1 MVLNLKLIR
10 ARTENAKRKW
20 EILLYDLRH
29 FGSKEEENVEVS
41 KFFCKRYFEPKI
53 GLFWAVVKANQ
64 MWRKRCRFYAKSH
77 ILKTSRPPSQ
87 LWQEASLKNPTK
99 WLINRK
105 KKLSSRKSKKH
116 QKANLDIKFSFL
128 KLEWYILFFILEQL
142 KISDEVNKVG
152 LLSKNQS

>member
-99 WLINRK
+99 WLINQK
-105 KKLSSRKSKKH
+105 KVELEEIEKTPKGQFRYQILISETWTLHLIFHTWAAEDILWSK
-116 QKANLDIKFSFL
+116 
-128 KLEWYILFFILEQL
+128 
-142 KISDEVNKVG
+142 
-152 LLSKNQS
+152 

>member
-99 WLINRK
+99 WLINQK
-105 KKLSSRKSKKH
+105 KVE
-116 QKANLDIKFSFL
+116 
-128 KLEWYILFFILEQL
+128 LEEIEKTPKGQFRYQIL
-142 KISDEVNKVG
+142 ISDTWTIHLIFHTWAAEDI
-152 LLSKNQS
+152 LWSK